1 MNAADFD
8 AYLGSC
14 RDLVLQEI
22 RSLVPPTR
30 RPGDVLPELVL
41 DYPMRAAKGLRP
53 ALCIATCRA
62 YGGSLQG
69 VLRSAAALE
78 LYHNAFLIHDDVED
92 GSETRRGHDTLH
104 AVHGMPIAINR

>member
-1 MNAADFD
+1 MLAPRARAAIFIVGPRGRVLQPAFHRTPLMNTADFD

-14 RDLVLQEI
+14 RDLVLTEI

-41 DYPMRAAKGLRP
+41 DYPLRAAKGLRP

-62 YGGSLQG
+62 YGGSLEG

-78 LYHNAFLIHDDVED
+78 LYH
-92 GSETRRGHDTLH
+92 
-104 AVHGMPIAINR
+104 